1 MDQKPLGLL
10 TIHIKRG
17 INLAIRD
24 HRSSDPYVVITGA
37 DQTLKTR
44 VVKKNCNP
52 VWNEEMTVAIKD
64 PNVPIRLTVFDWD
77 KFTGDDKMGDANLD
91 IQPYLESLKMG
102 MELLRLPNGCAI
114 KRVQPSRHNCLSDE
128 SSIVWNNGKI
138 TQDMILRLNNVECGE
153 IEVMLEWHEG
163 AGCRGITSK
172 GVGGGSSST

>member
-1 MDQKPLGLL
+1 
-10 TIHIKRG
+10 
-17 INLAIRD
+17 
-24 HRSSDPYVVITGA
+24 
-37 DQTLKTR
+37 
-44 VVKKNCNP
+44 
-52 VWNEEMTVAIKD
+52 MTVAIKD

-91 IQPYLESLKMG
+91 IEPYLESLKIG
-102 MELLRLPNGCAI
+102 MELLKLPNGCAI

-153 IEVMLEWHEG
+153 IEIMLEWHEG

-172 GVGGGSSST
+172 GVGEGSSYST

>member
-1 MDQKPLGLL
+1 
-10 TIHIKRG
+10 
-17 INLAIRD
+17 
-24 HRSSDPYVVITGA
+24 
-37 DQTLKTR
+37 
-44 VVKKNCNP
+44 
-52 VWNEEMTVAIKD
+52 MTVAIKD
-64 PNVPIRLTVFDWD
+64 PNVPIRLVTQQLFDCFIDSDKFLCLCLLVLTLLNFFVQTVFDWD